1 MTRLLICR
9 DCRSIEELPDYDGPP
24 EYDVLLDNL
33 VEAHVYP
40 NGEKHFGNMA
50 TTPDAEWAD
59 PYMREQIV
67 KQIASKT
74 TGMESEFYATKNTYV
89 EDALKCYQRHRRPQE
104 EGCND
109 YRDSKK
115 RIGNPSKMGWEV
127 GPKVYLCDFC
137 PYHSYY
143 VMTEKRHQA
152 GLYKEN

>member
-9 DCRSIEELPDYDGPP
+9 DCRSIEELPDYDGPV
-24 EYDVLLDNL
+24 EYDVLLENL

-50 TTPDAEWAD
+50 TAPDAEWAD

-74 TGMESEFYATKNTYV
+74 TGMESEFYATKNTYA
-89 EDALKCYQRHRRPQE
+89 EDALKCYSRHHRPDQ
-104 EGCND
+104 GCID
-109 YRDSKK
+109 WQDSTK
-115 RIGNPSKMGWEV
+115 RIGNPSKMGWQV

-137 PYHSYY
+137 PVASW
-143 VMTEKRHQA
+143 VATEQHHEQ